1 MPLPPVPAGGREQ
14 GTVSRW
20 TDRGFGFITPK
31 DGGEDLFCH
40 FSNIEDGN
48 GLEPGS
54 MVAYVKVYD
63 ERKGKERAEQVT
75 GGITVEEAEGDFY
88 VLYNGTA
95 IGEARPAPVGVRG
108 GLVEPNG
115 DGARTGV

>member
-1 MPLPPVPAGGREQ
+1 MPAAPMMGMPEALPPQPVVPGTREQ

-48 GLEPGS
+48 GLEPNTIVS
-54 MVAYVKVYD
+54 FVKIYD

-75 GGITVEEAEGDFY
+75 GGITVERQGGF
-88 VLYNGTA
+88 
-95 IGEARPAPVGVRG
+95 PAAAASGSPR
-108 GLVEPNG
+108 
-115 DGARTGV
+115 